1 MKKLTDYEMEI
12 LEILERYEAE
22 HYLDELVA
30 LDVDVNDVEN
40 IIWAYLTF
48 NKHFKDFIS
57 TMKSDILTSEQI
69 FNVINRPLVYE
80 NHTDKRTS
88 KSDKPRTP

>member
-1 MKKLTDYEMEI
+1 MENLTNYEMEI
-12 LEILERYEAE
+12 LEQLRCFDAE
-22 HYLDELVA
+22 HYLKELVA

-40 IIWAYLTF
+40 LIWTYLTF

-69 FNVINRPLVYE
+69 FNVINRPLIYE
-80 NHTDKRTS
+80 K
-88 KSDKPRTP
+88 